1 MIRPS
6 RVFACMLVFLA
17 GPHLCAAAAAPK
29 KPATTAPSAAMDE
42 AASSPMVIGIELTD
56 NSAQSRL
63 VLELS
68 DPVDFRSFL
77 LTNPNRVVVE
87 MPEVL
92 WRPGTTPAPSGRGIV
107 KNYRFGRFREN
118 DSRLVVELNRPAK
131 IGSAAMLAP
140 RDGSGFRLVINLT
153 PATASDFAA
162 SAGWPSRAESTASK
176 ATPLTGHA
184 RKDARP
190 LIIVDA
196 GHGGMDPGTHGESG
210 LLEKNI
216 ALSVARQLRDR
227 LEQSG
232 HYRVKLT
239 RDADVFIPLRDR
251 VEIARAAHGDLFVSL
266 HADSNEHREIR
277 GASVYTLSRGASDR
291 ETANLADKENLA
303 GAALGLEPADTTAVA
318 DLILSDL
325 GQREIMNLSAR
336 FAETIIG
343 ALPAATDVHQPLPHR
358 SANFAVLKAPD
369 IPSVLIELG
378 YLTNSDDES
387 EMATQSWRMR
397 VAAAIASAIDRH
409 FAQAQVIQPP
419 MAEAKAA
426 PLSGHIRGVRN
437 LPDQPAQELTQ

>member
-6 RVFACMLVFLA
+6 RVLACMLVFFA
-17 GPHLCAAAAAPK
+17 GPALCAAAVAAK
-29 KPATTAPSAAMDE
+29 KPPVPAMVADETAPA
-42 AASSPMVIGIELTD
+42 PMVIGIELTD
-56 NSAQSRL
+56 NSAQSHL

-107 KNYRFGRFREN
+107 KNYRFGQFRKN
-118 DSRLVVELNRPAK
+118 DSRLVVELNRPVK
-131 IGSAAMLAP
+131 IASAAMLAP
-140 RDGSGFRLVINLT
+140 GDGAGFRLVINLT
-153 PATASDFAA
+153 PTTASDFAA
-162 SAGWPSRAESTASK
+162 NAGWPTPAEFAPNKNTLLADQ
-176 ATPLTGHA
+176 T
-184 RKDARP
+184 RKDSRP
-190 LIIVDA
+190 LIIIDP

-216 ALSVARQLRDR
+216 ALSVARQLRER

-266 HADSNEHREIR
+266 HADSNEYREIR

-291 ETANLADKENLA
+291 EAASLADKENLA
-303 GAALGLEPADTTAVA
+303 GVALGLEPADTTAVA
-318 DLILSDL
+318 DSILTDM
-325 GQREIMNLSAR
+325 GQREITNLSAR
-336 FAETIIG
+336 FAETIIA
-343 ALPAATDVHQPLPHR
+343 ALPPATDVHKPLPHR

-378 YLTNSDDES
+378 YLTNTDDES

-397 VAAAIASAIDRH
+397 VAGAIANAIDLH
-409 FAQAQVIQPP
+409 FSQAQVIKAP

-426 PLSGHIRGVRN
+426 PLSLSGHIRGVRTM
-437 LPDQPAQELTQ
+437 PEQPAQELTQ

>member
-1 MIRPS
+1 
-6 RVFACMLVFLA
+6 MLAFLA
-17 GPHLCAAAAAPK
+17 GTHLCVAAAAPK
-29 KPATTAPSAAMDE
+29 KPAMAAPPALAE
-42 AASSPMVIGIELTD
+42 EGAPAPMVIGIELTD
-56 NSAQSRL
+56 NAAQSRL

-87 MPEVL
+87 MPELV

-107 KNYRFGRFREN
+107 KNYRFGEFREN
-118 DSRLVVELNRPAK
+118 QSRLVLELNRPAK
-131 IGSAAMLAP
+131 IGSAEMLAP
-140 RDGSGFRLVINLT
+140 RGGSGFRLVINLT

-162 SAGWPSRAESTASK
+162 RAGWPSQAEFTSGKNSLLAD
-176 ATPLTGHA
+176 HV

-190 LIIVDA
+190 LIIIDP
-196 GHGGMDPGTHGESG
+196 GHGGMDPGTHGEGG

-216 ALSVARQLRDR
+216 ALSVARQLGQR

-232 HYRVKLT
+232 RYRVKLT

-303 GAALGLEPADTTAVA
+303 GVALGLEPADTTAVA
-318 DLILSDL
+318 DFILSDL
-325 GQREIMNLSAR
+325 GEREIMNLSAR

-343 ALPAATDVHQPLPHR
+343 TLPAATDVHKPLPHR

-378 YLTNSDDES
+378 YLTNPDDES

-397 VAAAIASAIDRH
+397 VTAAIAAAIDRH
-409 FAQAQVIQPP
+409 FAQAQLIQTP

-426 PLSGHIRGVRN
+426 PLSGHIPGVRT
-437 LPDQPAQELTQ
+437 LPDSSAQELTQ

>member
-1 MIRPS
+1 MIRPG
-6 RVFACMLVFLA
+6 RVFACILVFLA
-17 GPHLCAAAAAPK
+17 GPHLCAVAAAPK
-29 KPATTAPSAAMDE
+29 KPALPATSTTIDEPAPN
-42 AASSPMVIGIELTD
+42 PLVIGIELTD
-56 NSAQSRL
+56 DSVQSRL

-87 MPEVL
+87 MPELL
-92 WRPGTTPAPSGRGIV
+92 WRPATTPAPSGRGII
-107 KNYRFGRFREN
+107 KNYRFGQFREN
-118 DSRLVVELNRPAK
+118 DSRLVLELNRPAK
-131 IGSAAMLAP
+131 IGSVEMLAP
-140 RDGSGFRLVINLT
+140 KDGSGFRLVINLS
-153 PATASDFAA
+153 PATSSEFAA
-162 SAGWPSRAESTASK
+162 NAGWPSPAESTPGKKTSLADN
-176 ATPLTGHA
+176 A
-184 RKDARP
+184 RRDMRP

-266 HADSNEHREIR
+266 HADSNEYRDIR

-303 GAALGLEPADTTAVA
+303 GAALGFEPADTTAMA
-318 DLILSDL
+318 DFILSDL
-325 GQREIMNLSAR
+325 GQREIMNLSTR

-343 ALPAATDVHQPLPHR
+343 ALPAATEVHKPLPHR

-378 YLTNSDDES
+378 YLTNPDDES

-397 VAAAIASAIDRH
+397 VAAAITTAIDRH

-419 MAEAKAA
+419 MAEAKVA
-426 PLSGHIRGVRN
+426 PLSGHIRGVRTH
-437 LPDQPAQELTQ
+437 PDQPAQELTQ

>member
-1 MIRPS
+1 
-6 RVFACMLVFLA
+6 MLVFLA
-17 GPHLCAAAAAPK
+17 GTHLCAAATAPK
-29 KPATTAPSAAMDE
+29 KPAMPIPPVVADETAPT
-42 AASSPMVIGIELTD
+42 PMVIGIELTD

-77 LTNPNRVVVE
+77 LTSPNRVVVE
-87 MPEVL
+87 MPDVL
-92 WRPGTTPAPSGRGIV
+92 WHPGTTPAPSGHGIV
-107 KNYRFGRFREN
+107 KNYRFGQFRKN

-140 RDGSGFRLVINLT
+140 KDGSGFRLVINLS

-162 SAGWPSRAESTASK
+162 NAGWPSPAEFNPARNPSLGVRA
-176 ATPLTGHA
+176 H
-184 RKDARP
+184 KDIRP

-196 GHGGMDPGTHGESG
+196 GHGGMDPGTHGENG
-210 LLEKNI
+210 LVEKDI
-216 ALSVARQLRDR
+216 ALSVARQLKER

-277 GASVYTLSRGASDR
+277 GASVYTLSPGASDR

-303 GAALGLEPADTTAVA
+303 GAALGLEPADTTAMA

-336 FAETIIG
+336 FAETIVG
-343 ALPAATDVHQPLPHR
+343 ALPAATDVHKPLPHR

-378 YLTNSDDES
+378 YLTNQDDES

-397 VAAAIASAIDRH
+397 VAAAIATAIDRH
-409 FAQAQVIQPP
+409 FAQAQVIQVP
-419 MAEAKAA
+419 MAEARAA
-426 PLSGHIRGVRN
+426 PLSRHIPGVRT
-437 LPDQPAQELTQ
+437 LAEQPAQELTQ